1 MRGVIVAGLA
11 ALALLA
17 TASGASARVLRA
29 ESILPPGQSGF
40 VSIPGL
46 ADGTGSP
53 HLYDQLAPFI
63 GFRWKPATFNQPGD
77 TETPRPGVR
86 IVRDGYGVPAVTGDT
101 EPLMWWGA
109 GYAMAQDRLFELEL
123 FRRATTG
130 RLSEVAGP
138 DRLGDDEIVRQD
150 FYTPAELDRQFA
162 ALPAT
167 QQARFEA
174 YRDGINAWIDHAKTS
189 PSDMPGEFAA
199 VGIAVPDQWT
209 VRDSVAIGVY
219 LARTIPLNSDPEGLE
234 LANLRGL
241 QLSGPKV
248 FDRLVPLR
256 TPGAVTTIPKREG
269 SFPSQP
275 GRTRAQERAAFR
287 RSTAFAR
294 TLPLPAG
301 APSDPTAARALR
313 ARADEPNLL
322 GPGGSYT
329 FAVRDPRTH
338 RALLYNG
345 PQLGFTAPE
354 RIVELELHAPG
365 FDVRGLTAP
374 GAPIIGAGH
383 NGHVAW
389 GITSGASDVDDLY
402 AERLVP
408 GDPEAYMFRG
418 RARRMDCRDEAIA
431 YRTPPSSLTGL
442 LGGHVPGAPQ
452 SGTKTIR
459 VCRTIHGPVEARAGG
474 IAYARRHAIW
484 GRELETLVGLD
495 AINRARDI
503 HQVDAAVR
511 KLTWNENVIAA
522 DSAGHI
528 GYWHP
533 GLFPLRPKGWDERL
547 PYPGTGEAEW
557 RGVLPRTRIPAVI
570 DPRQGWLANWNNLP
584 STGWTSGD
592 GTARKRLDGG
602 FFRAAELFPL
612 VRALARRQSF
622 SALEGLIHRSGTTA
636 QQFPLARARLAAAAR
651 GLKRGKAATVLGV
664 LARWDGSFGRT
675 ASDGTVDAGVA
686 TWDAFRDQL
695 DRLTRGR
702 LGPGAGWLADEG
714 ALAFLHP
721 GYHAG
726 APYHYF
732 DATHLQSYALR
743 TQRRPAY
750 RIAAERA
757 FDALVARFGSPDPAK
772 WRIPRPMFD
781 FQGLAAASPPP
792 LPFFE
797 RGTWE
802 QLVQLG
808 P

>member
-1 MRGVIVAGLA
+1 MRGVIAAGVCVL
-11 ALALLA
+11 ALALA
-17 TASGASARVLRA
+17 PGASARVLRA

-53 HLYDQLAPFI
+53 HLYDQLQPFI
-63 GFRWKPATFNQPGD
+63 DFRWKQATFNQPGD
-77 TETPRPGVR
+77 VETPHPGVK

-101 EPLMWWGA
+101 EDLMWWGA

-130 RLSEVAGP
+130 RLADIAGRERVP
-138 DRLGDDEIVRQD
+138 DDEVVRQD
-150 FYTPAELDRQFA
+150 FFTPAELDRQFA
-162 ALPAT
+162 ALPA
-167 QQARFEA
+167 AFRSRFDA
-174 YRDGINAWIDHAKTS
+174 YRDGVNAWIDHVKSS
-189 PSDMPGEFAA
+189 PDDMPGEFAA
-199 VGIAVPDQWT
+199 VGIAVPDAWT

-219 LARTIPLNSDPEGLE
+219 LARTIPINSDPEGLE

-241 QLSGPKV
+241 QLSGAKA

-256 TPGAVTTIPKREG
+256 TPGALATIPAREG

-287 RSTAFAR
+287 RSVAFAR
-294 TLPLPAG
+294 GLPFPAG
-301 APSDPTAARALR
+301 APEDPSALR
-313 ARADEPNLL
+313 ARSPAPSLL

-329 FAVRDPRTH
+329 FAVRNARAR

-365 FDVRGLTAP
+365 FDARGLTAP
-374 GAPIIGAGH
+374 GAPVIGAGH
-383 NGHVAW
+383 NGRVAW

-408 GDPEAYMFRG
+408 GNPESYMFRG
-418 RARRMDCRDEAIA
+418 QARKMDCRDEAVS
-431 YRTPPSSLTGL
+431 YRSPPSSLTGV
-442 LGGHVPGAPQ
+442 LGGRVPPAPE
-452 SGTKTIR
+452 SGTKTTR
-459 VCRTIHGPVEARAGG
+459 VCRTVHGPVEARAGG
-474 IAYARRHAIW
+474 IAYARRHAVW

-495 AINRARDI
+495 AINRAGNIRD
-503 HQVDAAVR
+503 VDAAVR
-511 KLTWNENVIAA
+511 KVSWNENVIAA
-522 DSAGHI
+522 DSAGNI

-557 RGVLPRTRIPAVI
+557 RGLLPKSRIPSVI
-570 DPRQGWLANWNNLP
+570 NPRQGWLANWNNLP
-584 STGWTSGD
+584 SIGWTSGD
-592 GTARKRLDGG
+592 GTARKRTDGA
-602 FFRAAELFPL
+602 FFRAGLLFPL
-612 VRALARRQSF
+612 VRGLARNQSF
-622 SALEGLIHRSGTTA
+622 DAMQDLIRRSGTTA
-636 QQFPLARARLAAAAR
+636 QQFPVARGRLTAAAR
-651 GLKRGKAATVLGV
+651 GLRGGKAATVLGV
-664 LARWDGSFGRT
+664 LLRWDGSYGRT
-675 ASDGTVDAGVA
+675 APDGTVDAGVA
-686 TWDAFRDQL
+686 TWDAFREAL
-695 DRLTRGR
+695 EGLARGR
-702 LGPGAGWLADEG
+702 LGPGAGWLADES

-721 GYHAG
+721 GYHGG

-732 DATHLQSYALR
+732 DATHLQSFALR
-743 TQRRPAY
+743 TQRRPSY

-757 FDALVARFGSPDPAK
+757 FDALAKRFGSTDPAK
-772 WRIPRPMFD
+772 WRIPRPMYD
-781 FQGLAAASPPP
+781 FQGLAGASPPP
-792 LPFFE
+792 LPFFD